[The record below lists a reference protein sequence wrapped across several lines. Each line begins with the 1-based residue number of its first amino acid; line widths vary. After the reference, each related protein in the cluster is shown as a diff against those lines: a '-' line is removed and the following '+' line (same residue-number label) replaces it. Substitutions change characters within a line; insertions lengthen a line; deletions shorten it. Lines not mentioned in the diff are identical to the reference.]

1 MELCVALD
9 LPTKEENLVLVQK
22 IKEYDVWLKVG
33 LRTYIRDGENFL
45 KAIKAINPEFKI
57 FLDLKLYD
65 IPNTMADAA
74 ESIMGL
80 GVDMFNVHASAGKRA
95 MSEIMN
101 RLKKYDNRPI
111 VLAVTA
117 LTSFSEDEFKDVY
130 EKDIAMKADQFAKDA
145 MDSGLDGV
153 VCSAY
158 ESKSIKDITNNSFMT
173 LTPGIRPFGEDAG
186 DQKRVADITFAKE
199 QMVDFIVVG
208 RPIYQAKN
216 PNKILEKIL
225 RKIFYIYIINT
236 TIQYRHIDT
245 LGMEVRYD

>member
-9 LPTKEENLVLVQK
+9 LPTKEENLELVEK
-22 IKEYDVWLKVG
+22 IKEHNVWLKVG
-33 LRTYIRDGENFL
+33 LRTYIRDGEEFL
-45 KAIKAINPEFKI
+45 KALKSINSDFKI

-95 MSEIMN
+95 MSTVMQ
-101 RLKKYDNRPI
+101 RLEKYENRPI

-117 LTSFSEDEFKDVY
+117 LTSFSEDEFSEVY
-130 EKDIAMKADQFAKDA
+130 EKDIASKADQFAKDA

-153 VCSAY
+153 VCSAF
-158 ESKSIKDITNNSFMT
+158 ESESIKNITSDRFMT

-186 DQKRVADITFAKE
+186 DQQRVADVAYAKSAK
-199 QMVDFIVVG
+199 VDFIVVG
-208 RPIYQAKN
+208 RPIYKSEN
-216 PNKILEKIL
+216 PSEVVAKILEQI
-225 RKIFYIYIINT
+225 
-236 TIQYRHIDT
+236 
-245 LGMEVRYD
+245 

>member
-9 LPTKEENLVLVQK
+9 LPTKEENLSLIEK
-22 IKEYDVWLKVG
+22 IKEHDIWLKVG
-33 LRTYIRDGENFL
+33 LRTYIRDGETFL
-45 KAIKAINPEFKI
+45 HDIKKINPDFKI

-95 MSEIMN
+95 MSTVME
-101 RLKKYDNRPI
+101 RLSKYERRPI

-117 LTSFSEDEFKDVY
+117 LTSFNEDEFQAVY
-130 EKDIAMKADQFAKDA
+130 EKSISTKADQFAKDA
-145 MDSGLDGV
+145 MESGLDGV

-158 ESKSIKDITNNSFMT
+158 ESASIKNITNENFMT

-186 DQKRVADITFAKE
+186 DQKRVADVAFAKE
-199 QMVDFIVVG
+199 EKVDFIVVG
-208 RPIYQAKN
+208 RPIYQAQN
-216 PNKILEKIL
+216 PSEVVAKILEQL
-225 RKIFYIYIINT
+225 
-236 TIQYRHIDT
+236 
-245 LGMEVRYD
+245 